1 MYTVK
6 IITRYKTVVND
17 CQF

>member
-6 IITRYKTVVND
+6 IITRYKAMVND
-17 CQF
+17 YQF